1 MNRLAF
7 LLILCSIF
15 TSCKDEVRPSD
26 FIGEFEGTI
35 YRDNP
40 YTQIYTSEYDY
51 TLELT
56 TDTLDNFQILVRRK
70 NGTSSTL
77 LVSFISL
84 NRDPFEASEDQDTL
98 RFELDNSDLLRND
111 LHRGK
116 LWLSADSIHLD
127 YYHNFTDSY
136 NIPFGALP
144 EERTYRGA
152 IPR

>member
-7 LLILCSIF
+7 LLILFSIF
-15 TSCKDEVRPSD
+15 TGCKDEVRPSD

-40 YTQIYTSEYDY
+40 YTQIFTSEYEY
-51 TLELT
+51 TLQLT
-56 TDTLDNFQILVRRK
+56 TDTLENFQILIRRK
-70 NGTSSTL
+70 NGTSRTL
-77 LVSFISL
+77 LVSFINL
-84 NRDPFEASEDQDTL
+84 NRDPFEATEDQDTL

-111 LHRGK
+111 RHRGK
-116 LWLSADSIHLD
+116 LWLTADSIHLD
-127 YYHNFTDSY
+127 YYHNFTDNY
-136 NIPFGALP
+136 NLPFGALP